1 MDRLTPLQIKNI
13 SKVIALPYEQKED
26 PNYLSAQQLV
36 DYFNAFGFGDDY
48 RYPSV
53 GIVTADI
60 GENLS
65 RQKYALERFN
75 QLTQMGRFP
84 EAIELFLHSV
94 KEPLLAQQ
102 KIHDIL
108 QQSVPN
114 VDLSAFKNNNPAVA
128 IPPTKA
134 PVKTEYSQ
142 FADIKEDSIV
152 VFISYAWDDTEHKQW
167 VRKLSD
173 DLRANGVYTLLDD
186 YNPGGANLL
195 DFMRRGIKMA
205 RRVLVIGS
213 PRYKQKLEDCNP
225 SGVAFEDQIMT
236 IEMFNGVQE
245 KFIPILHKGSFNSS
259 FSELMSIQ
267 TGFDFSDGTQYEAQ
281 LMKLVADLKGNPLN
295 AAPKVQFAPIEVK
308 TANVTENREWE
319 TIFSYSTLLPE
330 EIERAYDSAL
340 DVLANPDSLR
350 IFELAKLIFVL
361 CKLDQDGVTLSKG
374 HFEIIERALAKK
386 FNKAPSFDDLHEL
399 KIEFYQTMDLCGY
412 RNVDFPSLD
421 RILSYLRELLD
432 RLESE
437 KRWLLVIYLEQLTEE
452 NSKLLIGLHETAP
465 DNGTPY
471 SSMPLFD
478 KVDAERMF
486 ESIIS
491 TTPNAVLELRKF
503 LVERYKLVYPLTS
516 DNSSFEFREDI
527 ENLALLHSRLKEY
540 ITTLKPIARLNYIDL
555 LDRIEKSIMRCEGD
569 RRALVH

>member
-1 MDRLTPLQIKNI
+1 MDKITPLQIRKI
-13 SKVIALPYEQKED
+13 SEVIALPSDMGSD
-26 PNYLSAQQLV
+26 PNYLSGQKLV
-36 DYFNAFGFGDDY
+36 DFFNAFGFGDDY
-48 RYPSV
+48 RYPSI
-53 GIVTADI
+53 GIVTKDI
-60 GENLS
+60 GESLA
-65 RQKYALERFN
+65 RQKYAFERFN
-75 QLTQMGRFP
+75 KLTQMGKLP
-84 EAIELFLHSV
+84 DAIEHFLQSV
-94 KEPLLAQQ
+94 KEPLEAQRRIQ
-102 KIHDIL
+102 EIL
-108 QQSVPN
+108 QQSVPRI
-114 VDLSAFKNNNPAVA
+114 DLSAYESNYMPEIIQSSNFE
-128 IPPTKA
+128 
-134 PVKTEYSQ
+134 VKTEYTQ

-152 VFISYAWDDTEHKQW
+152 VFISYAWDDAEHKQW

-173 DLRANGVYTLLDD
+173 DLRANGIYTLLDD

-213 PRYKQKLEDCNP
+213 PKYKQKLEDCNP

-236 IEMFNGVQE
+236 IEMFNGVKE

-267 TGFDFSDGTQYEAQ
+267 TGFDFTDDTQYEAQ

-295 AAPKVQFAPIEVK
+295 AAPKVQFEPIVVK
-308 TANVTENREWE
+308 NASVTEKREWE
-319 TIFSYSTLLPE
+319 KIFSYSTLLPE
-330 EIERAYDSAL
+330 EIERAYESAL

-361 CKLDQDGVTLSKG
+361 CKLDQDGVTLSED
-374 HFEIIERALAKK
+374 HFEIIERTLEKK
-386 FNKAPSFDDLHEL
+386 FNDAPSFDDLHEL
-399 KIEFYQTMDLCGY
+399 KIEFYQTMDLWGY
-412 RNVDFPSLD
+412 RSVDFPSLD
-421 RILSYLRELLD
+421 RVLSYLRELLD

-437 KRWLLVIYLEQLTEE
+437 KKWLLVIYLEQLTEE

-471 SSMPLFD
+471 SSMILFD

-516 DNSSFEFREDI
+516 DNSSFEFMEDI
-527 ENLALLHSRLKEY
+527 ENLTFLHSKLKEY
-540 ITTLKPIARLNYIDL
+540 ITTLKPIARLKYIDL